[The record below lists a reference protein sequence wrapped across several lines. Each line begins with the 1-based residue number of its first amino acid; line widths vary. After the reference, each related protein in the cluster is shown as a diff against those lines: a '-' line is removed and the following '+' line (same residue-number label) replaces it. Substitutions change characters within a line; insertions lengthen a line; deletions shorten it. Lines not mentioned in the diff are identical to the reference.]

1 MTLDDYRAQMDE
13 IDTKLVKLLEER
25 MDVSC
30 DIARYKNAENIP
42 VFDPAREQYK
52 LYAVADK
59 TGNPLYKDHMK
70 KVFEA
75 IMGQSRALQ
84 EELHI

>member
-13 IDTKLVKLLEER
+13 IDTKLVRLLEER

-42 VFDPAREQYK
+42 TYDPAREQYK

-59 TGNPLYKDHMK
+59 TGNPLYKNHMK

-75 IMGQSRALQ
+75 VMAQSRALQ
-84 EELHI
+84 DELKI

>member
-1 MTLDDYRAQMDE
+1 MKLDDYRAQMDE
-13 IDTKLVKLLEER
+13 IDSKLVRLLEQR

-30 DIARYKNAENIP
+30 DIARYKKNEGIP
-42 VFDPAREQYK
+42 TYDGGREQYK
-52 LYAVADK
+52 LFAVADL

-84 EELHI
+84 DELM

>member
-1 MTLDDYRAQMDE
+1 MNLDDYRVQMDE
-13 IDTKLVKLLEER
+13 IDKKIVRLLEQR

-30 DIARYKNAENIP
+30 DIARYKNAEGIP
-42 VFDPAREQYK
+42 TYDGGREQYK
-52 LYAVADK
+52 LFAVADL
-59 TGNPLYKDHMK
+59 TGNPLYKEHMK

-84 EELHI
+84 DELK